1 MKKTQSE
8 MSNLIG
14 EIKNTLEGMNSRLSD
29 TEEHISDLEDGVME
43 ITQWGQ
49 EKEKQILKIKAI

>member
-1 MKKTQSE
+1 
-8 MSNLIG
+8 
-14 EIKNTLEGMNSRLSD
+14 MNSRLSD